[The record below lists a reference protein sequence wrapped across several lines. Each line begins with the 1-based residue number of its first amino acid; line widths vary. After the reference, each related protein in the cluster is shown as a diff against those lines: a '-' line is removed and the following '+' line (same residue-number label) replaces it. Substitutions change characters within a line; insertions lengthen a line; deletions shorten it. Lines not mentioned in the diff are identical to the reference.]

1 MMKSIDASDSRFA
14 EFMDLAFKFKDIA
27 LRKVEARIEK
37 IEYLINIAKMK
48 NFNENKKLDEMVSRA
63 HNMLKEVP
71 GDKAVVAEFD
81 QLELLKEIAG

>member
-27 LRKVEARIEK
+27 LQKVEARIEK
-37 IEYLINIAKMK
+37 IEYQINIAKMK

-71 GDKAVVAEFD
+71 GDKAVAAEFD
-81 QLELLKEIAG
+81 QLELLKEIAC